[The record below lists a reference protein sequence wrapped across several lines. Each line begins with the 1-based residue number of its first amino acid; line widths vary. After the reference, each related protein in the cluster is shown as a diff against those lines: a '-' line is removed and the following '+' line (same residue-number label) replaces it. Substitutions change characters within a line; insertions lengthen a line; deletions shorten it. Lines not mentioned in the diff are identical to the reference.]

1 MDREQA
7 IKILKIL
14 KTAYPKFYAD
24 MNKQEAEDTINLWID
39 MFRHE
44 NVNLVVLAVKN
55 LINTFKW
62 PPTIADV
69 KEEMY
74 KLTEE
79 EKDTPIEVWNLIK
92 SAIRNSG
99 YYSYEEFHKLPEI
112 AQKFVGSPNQL
123 REWALSVDYNDGV
136 IKGQFLKQFEILQK
150 RDKEEKMMLPEVR
163 DLVKQIATGTEILSL
178 EERISLKENATN
190 DLF

>member
-1 MDREQA
+1 
-7 IKILKIL
+7 
-14 KTAYPKFYAD
+14 

-79 EKDTPIEVWNLIK
+79 EKETPIEVWNLIK
-92 SAIRNSG
+92 KAIRNSS
-99 YYSYEEFHKLPEI
+99 YNSYEEFHKLPET
-112 AQKFVGSPNQL
+112 A
-123 REWALSVDYNDGV
+123 
-136 IKGQFLKQFEILQK
+136 
-150 RDKEEKMMLPEVR
+150 
-163 DLVKQIATGTEILSL
+163 
-178 EERISLKENATN
+178 
-190 DLF
+190 